1 MDKAKPCGCPG
12 PLCGQMAYGEIEAK
26 MVELYVT
33 REQDEFALKRM
44 HNKWKRLAAEL

>member
-12 PLCGQMAYGEIEAK
+12 PLCGQMTYGEIEAK

-33 REQDEFALKRM
+33 REQSEDTVRRI
-44 HNKWKRLAAEL
+44 HSKWRRIAAEL